1 MHFKLINVVSNNLKR
16 IFGVTQN
23 CYTNQTQHKLNT
35 NYYMKNLVVLA
46 AFFIFTN
53 FTSVNLEEST
63 IKSLPI
69 LIDKEIELVTLDKK
83 LMAFDAF
90 TESFYDC
97 LKEPTLNSKVFK
109 MALKGYYSLKEDGKL
124 ANQNYLTVIDYTKP
138 SNEDRFFL
146 IDIERKIV
154 IFRSVI
160 AHGKNSGGLNAT
172 KFSNESESRMT
183 SLGFYVTG
191 AIYNGKYDYSMKIH
205 GLEYSN
211 NNAFERGVVVHSAD
225 YATYEFLQEN
235 GNILGRSYGCPALPH
250 DNYQTIVDIIQ
261 GGSCFFAYGKDRG
274 YERKSTYLK
283 TTSFIESFYS
293 DFPQ

>member
-1 MHFKLINVVSNNLKR
+1 MSNFFDKSDLSRKDVDEIVSEQSKLQNEYGAKINR
-16 IFGVTQN
+16 
-23 CYTNQTQHKLNT
+23 
-35 NYYMKNLVVLA
+35 LA
-46 AFFIFTN
+46 AQKTKAYN
-53 FTSVNLEEST
+53 
-63 IKSLPI
+63 
-69 LIDKEIELVTLDKK
+69 EL
-83 LMAFDAF
+83 
-90 TESFYDC
+90 
-97 LKEPTLNSKVFK
+97 
-109 MALKGYYSLKEDGKL
+109 
-124 ANQNYLTVIDYTKP
+124 
-138 SNEDRFFL
+138 
-146 IDIERKIV
+146 
-154 IFRSVI
+154 
-160 AHGKNSGGLNAT
+160 AT

>member
-1 MHFKLINVVSNNLKR
+1 
-16 IFGVTQN
+16 
-23 CYTNQTQHKLNT
+23 
-35 NYYMKNLVVLA
+35 MKNLLLLA
-46 AFFIFTN
+46 TFFILTN
-53 FTSVNLEEST
+53 FTTAINLEES
-63 IKSLPI
+63 IINSSLTSI
-69 LIDKEIELVTLDKK
+69 DEQVELITLDKK
-83 LMAFDAF
+83 IMAFDSF

-97 LKEPTLNSKVFK
+97 LNEPTLNINVFK

-124 ANQNYLTVIDYTKP
+124 SNENYLSVIDFTKP
-138 SNEDRFFL
+138 SNEDRFYL
-146 IDIERKIV
+146 IDIEKKTV

-160 AHGKNSGGLNAT
+160 AHGRNSGGLYAN

-211 NNAFERGVVVHSAD
+211 NNAFKRGVVVHSAD
-225 YATYEFLQEN
+225 YATYEFLEKN
-235 GNILGRSYGCPALPH
+235 GNVLGRSYGCPALPH
-250 DNYQTIVDIIQ
+250 DNYQTIVDIIH
-261 GGSCFFAYGKDRG
+261 GGSCFFIYGKDKS
-274 YERKSTYLK
+274 YERKSSYLK